1 MVDRVTAAQRSANMS
16 RIRSRDTKPEMAVR
30 RLLHAAGY
38 RYRLHSG
45 DLPGKPDLVFRR
57 RRKAIF
63 VHGCFWHQHERETC
77 LDGRRPKSNTGY
89 WDEKLTRNVER
100 DRRSQDALR
109 AGGWDVLVVWEC
121 EMASTEE
128 LGARLRAFLG
138 PASSV

>member
-1 MVDRVTAAQRSANMS
+1 MV
-16 RIRSRDTKPEMAVR
+16 VR

-38 RYRLHSG
+38 RYRLHSR
-45 DLPGKPDLVFRR
+45 DLPGKPDLVFRG

-89 WDEKLTRNVER
+89 WDEKLARNVER

-109 AGGWDVLVVWEC
+109 AGGWDVLVLWEC
-121 EMASTEE
+121 EIASTEE

-138 PASSV
+138 PASSG